1 MSGFFLFY
9 AIAVFNISVE
19 IFPKKFAVLKNHVSV
34 VASFL
39 RNGNRTRIHINNAV
53 FFLKFRDMGVSGK
66 DKSPGPY
73 GRKSFVAV
81 DGEHFGF
88 VDAKKS
94 LFAEHGKFQNHL
106 VNLGVAVSADTKDI
120 FLYIVE
126 HGDDF
131 FRRITFGQIV
141 AWAVIKDIAEQKDF
155 ICVLIFKS
163 FEKLFAVKSAS
174 VDIGC
179 YHKFHKGTSIIGI

>member
-9 AIAVFNISVE
+9 LIAVFNISAE
-19 IFPKKFAVLKNHVSV
+19 IFPEKFAVLKNHVPV
-34 VASFL
+34 VAFFL
-39 RNGNRTRIHINNAV
+39 RNGNGTRIHIKSTV

-66 DKSPGPY
+66 DKSPGSY
-73 GRKSFVAV
+73 GRKSFMTVN
-81 DGEHFGF
+81 GEHFGF
-88 VDAKKS
+88 ADAKKS

-106 VNLGVAVSADTKDI
+106 VNLGIAVSADTKDI

-141 AWAVIKDIAEQKDF
+141 AWAVIKDVAEQEDF
-155 ICVLIFKS
+155 ICVLIFES
-163 FEKLFAVKSAS
+163 FEKLFAVKSTS

-179 YHKFHKGTSIIGI
+179 YHKFHKGTSVIGI